1 VNLVDRVLDSTISRV
16 VTKDEWHTLVV
27 GFADGL
33 SFSMEGKH
41 MRRGLAKP
49 GVDVEN
55 IDKEKSYYYHPFYT
69 LGELAKVAIVY
80 FILRHNTM

>member
-41 MRRGLAKP
+41 MRKALAKP
-49 GVDVEN
+49 GIDVEN
-55 IDKEKSYYYHPFYT
+55 IDKEKSHYYHPFYA
-69 LGELAKVAIVY
+69 LGELTKVAIAIH
-80 FILRHNTM
+80 FL

>member
-1 VNLVDRVLDSTISRV
+1 MNLVDRILKSTISRV

-49 GVDVEN
+49 GIDVEN
-55 IDKEKSYYYHPFYT
+55 IDKEKVWYYKAPYVT
-69 LGELAKVAIVY
+69 GELLKVAIAVH
-80 FILRHNTM
+80 FL